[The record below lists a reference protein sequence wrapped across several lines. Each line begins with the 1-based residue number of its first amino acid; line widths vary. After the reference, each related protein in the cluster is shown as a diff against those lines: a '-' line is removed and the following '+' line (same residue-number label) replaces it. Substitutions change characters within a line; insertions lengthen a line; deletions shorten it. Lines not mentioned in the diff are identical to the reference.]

1 MENGKVRCVEKD
13 EIVSEPKFIPFDVD
27 DPIGA
32 MYSGQVNVTEYG
44 IPCQKWNINYPHKSN
59 VGHLLSE
66 NHNYCRNPDVEEKP
80 WVRGLFITFRRKS
93 HFSVI
98 LLIPLYVGNFA
109 LTTRVSAAKSKNNFF
124 F

>member
-13 EIVSEPKFIPFDVD
+13 EIVSEPKFIPFDED

-80 WVRGLFITFRRKS
+80 WVRGLFITVETPNKGLYQKS
-93 HFSVI
+93 
-98 LLIPLYVGNFA
+98 LICRLF
-109 LTTRVSAAKSKNNFF
+109 K
-124 F
+124 